1 MTRNHLFKI
10 SNLQLFPTIRSST
23 FKMTDLSHL
32 DVTTKAAVLLEALPY
47 IQQFRDAIFVIKYG
61 GAFMDSA
68 DPSVRNR
75 VAADIALLS
84 AVGIKVVIV
93 HGGGNA
99 ITRVLTES
107 NVPTRFEH
115 GLRVTDRSTVKI
127 VEQTLNT
134 LVNPSI
140 CKLLEEQNARPKGI
154 LGNDILLCNQKK
166 VVIEGK
172 SVDIG
177 YVGETHTV
185 NAKAIT
191 HVLGNGHIPVISP
204 IACDQDGQVYN
215 TNADAAAGH
224 IASALQARRLVY
236 LCDVP
241 GLMHDINHPESL
253 ISSLRVQEVDD
264 LISKGVINKGMI
276 PKTDSAVK
284 ALKDGVHRVH
294 FIHGETPHSLLL
306 EIFTDE
312 GIGTEIV
319 HD

>member
-1 MTRNHLFKI
+1 
-10 SNLQLFPTIRSST
+10 
-23 FKMTDLSHL
+23 MTDISHL

-75 VAADIALLS
+75 VATDIALLS

-99 ITRVLTES
+99 ITRALTES
-107 NVPTRFEH
+107 NVPTQFKH
-115 GLRVTDRSTVKI
+115 GLRVTDRNAIKI
-127 VEQTLNT
+127 VEQTLNK
-134 LVNPSI
+134 LVNPNI
-140 CKLLEEQNARPKGI
+140 CELLKEQNAYPVGI
-154 LGNDILLCNQKK
+154 PGNDILLCDPKK
-166 VVIEGK
+166 VVIEGEPI
-172 SVDIG
+172 DIG

-185 NAKAIT
+185 QIGAIM
-191 HVLGNGHIPVISP
+191 HALKNGCIPVISP
-204 IACDQDGQVYN
+204 IACDHSGQVYN

-224 IASALQARRLVY
+224 IAAALQARRLVY

-241 GLMHDINHPESL
+241 GLMRDIKKPESL
-253 ISSLRVQEVDD
+253 ISSLKAQEVAT
-264 LISKGVINKGMI
+264 LIDEGVISKGMI

-284 ALKDGVHRVH
+284 ALRDGVHRVH
-294 FIHGETPHSLLL
+294 FVHGETPHSLLL

-312 GIGTEIV
+312 GIGTEII